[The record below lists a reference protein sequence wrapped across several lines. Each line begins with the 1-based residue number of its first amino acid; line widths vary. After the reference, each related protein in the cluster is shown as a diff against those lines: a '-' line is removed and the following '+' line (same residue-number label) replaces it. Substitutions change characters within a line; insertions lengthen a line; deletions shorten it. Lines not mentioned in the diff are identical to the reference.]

1 MKQFLLSSLS
11 LILIAGSA
19 IAAPPVGDA
28 ERGGKIHRGEVEIA
42 GVAACSTCHG
52 VDGNETIGGP
62 FPRLAG
68 QYPEYLLHALK
79 SYANGTR
86 NNAVMLPIAGALSL
100 ADMEDLAAFYGEQ
113 QGALEILNSDE

>member
-1 MKQFLLSSLS
+1 MKHFLFSSLS
-11 LILIAGSA
+11 LALVAGSA
-19 IAAPPVGDA
+19 FAAAPVGDA
-28 ERGGKIHRGEVEIA
+28 ERGGKIHRGEVQIE

-52 VDGNETIGGP
+52 VDGNETIGGT

-68 QYPEYLLHALK
+68 QYPEYLVHALK

-86 NNAVMLPIAGALSL
+86 NNAVMLPISSALSL